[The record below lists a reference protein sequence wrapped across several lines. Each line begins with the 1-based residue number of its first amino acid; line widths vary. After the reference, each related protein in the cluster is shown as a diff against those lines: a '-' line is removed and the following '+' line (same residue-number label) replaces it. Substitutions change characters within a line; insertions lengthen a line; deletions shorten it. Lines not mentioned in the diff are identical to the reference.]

1 MKKKIGVL
9 IGAIAIVTVLGV
21 GIYHSEASQADSNLT
36 TDVIRD
42 MVGSQYPGKIKDIKM
57 DKQLNKSV
65 YEVDIEN
72 DGRDYALTL
81 DSSTG
86 KVIELKETSDPK
98 QVKIAEK
105 KEKETNA
112 DEKDSKRKTEAHN
125 KREDNQEDKNKSAEQ
140 RKTAID
146 IDKAKEIALE
156 QFSGKITEVEMD
168 EDDGRII
175 YEIEIENGEDEA
187 EVEIDAHTGDVLV
200 VSIDRD
206 DD

>member
-57 DKQLNKSV
+57 DKQSNKSV

-86 KVIELKETSDPK
+86 EVIELKETSDPE
-98 QVKIAEK
+98 QVEIAEK

-112 DEKDSKRKTEAHN
+112 DEKDSKRKTEILN
-125 KREDNQEDKNKSAEQ
+125 KREDNQEDKSKLAEQ

-156 QFSGKITEVEMD
+156 QFSGKIIEVEMD